1 MEFQARKGSLDR
13 SSMDRN
19 RNKTHCNSLALSVYS
34 ALGIVLS
41 SVFVDDLVK
50 LYRGVYLFTTLTLL
64 KSMDSELFALTFNF
78 VHITLAANNFI
89 YILFYFS
96 LYLKSFT

>member
-1 MEFQARKGSLDR
+1 
-13 SSMDRN
+13 MDRN
-19 RNKTHCNSLALSVYS
+19 RNDTLHFISTFSEYS

-41 SVFVDDLVK
+41 SVFVHDLVK

-78 VHITLAANNFI
+78 VHITLAANNFK
-89 YILFYFS
+89 YILFSFS
-96 LYLKSFT
+96 LY